1 MTLQVV
7 FLNPAGVIGGAERA
21 LLDLI
26 ASLRQ
31 ARPAWRLAVIAAADG
46 DLVRAAT
53 ALGAQSSVVAF
64 PRSLAVLGDAGTGGW
79 ADSRARTAGLTLR
92 LLAAAPA
99 IAAYRHRLAAAISAI
114 APDIIHTNGLKM
126 HLLGIW
132 AASRRKSRQIPVLW
146 HMHDFIR
153 SRPMMGPLLRAY
165 AKRCAAVVAV
175 SHSVAQDARTA
186 LGYRPPIFTVYNAID
201 LARFAPAGPLLDLD
215 RLVGMPPL
223 AEGGVR
229 VGMVAMMA
237 RWKGHETFLRALAAL
252 PSATPVRGYVIGGPL
267 YETADSQL
275 TIAELRALA
284 TRLGLDGRVG
294 FTGFVADVAPAM
306 RTLDIVVHAS
316 TQPEPFGLVIAEAMA
331 CGRAVIASA
340 AGGATELIDDGIDAL
355 AHRPGDAAGLARL
368 IEQLAGDRALRQR
381 IGQAAAQASA
391 RRFTHARL
399 AADLLPI
406 YRTLT
411 PLAV

>member
-31 ARPAWRLAVIAAADG
+31 TRPAWRLAVIAAADG
-46 DLVRAAT
+46 DLVQAAS

-64 PRSLAVLGDAGTGGW
+64 PRALAVLGDAGAGAW
-79 ADSRARTAGLTLR
+79 ADSGARTVVLAVR

-99 IAAYRHRLAAAISAI
+99 IAAYRRQLTAAITAI
-114 APDIIHTNGLKM
+114 APDIIHTNGFKM

-132 AASRRKSRQIPVLW
+132 AAARHKSRQIPVLW
-146 HMHDFIR
+146 HMHDFVR
-153 SRPMMGPLLRAY
+153 SRPMMGPLLRAH
-165 AKRCAAVVAV
+165 AQRCAAAVAV
-175 SHSVAQDARTA
+175 SHSVAQDARAA
-186 LGYRPPIFTVYNAID
+186 LGRRLPIFTVYNAID

-215 RLVGMPPL
+215 RLAGMPPL

-229 VGMVAMMA
+229 VGMVATMA

-252 PSATPVRGYVIGGPL
+252 PSATPARGYVIGGPL
-267 YETADSQL
+267 YETADSQS
-275 TIAELRALA
+275 TIAELRVLA
-284 TRLGLDGRVG
+284 TRMGLDGRVG

-331 CGRAVIASA
+331 CGRSVIISA
-340 AGGATELIDDGIDAL
+340 AGGATELIDEGIDAL

-368 IEQLAGDRALRQR
+368 IEQLANDRALRQR
-381 IGQAAAQASA
+381 IGRAAAQSSA

-399 AADLLPI
+399 SADLLPI

>member
-1 MTLQVV
+1 LQVV

-46 DLVRAAT
+46 DLVRAAS
-53 ALGAQSSVVAF
+53 ALGAQASVVAF
-64 PRSLAVLGDAGTGGW
+64 PRSLAVLGDAGTGPE
-79 ADSRARTAGLTLR
+79 ARARTVGLAGR
-92 LLAAAPA
+92 LAAAAPA
-99 IAAYRHRLAAAISAI
+99 IATYRRRLAAAIATL
-114 APDIIHTNGLKM
+114 APDVIHTNGFKM

-132 AASRRKSRQIPVLW
+132 AASRRTSRQTPVLW
-146 HMHDFIR
+146 HMHDFVR
-153 SRPMMGPLLRAY
+153 TRPLMGPLLRAH
-165 AKRCAAVVAV
+165 ARRCAAVVAV
-175 SHSVAQDARTA
+175 SHSVAQDARAA
-186 LGYRPPIFTVYNAID
+186 LGRHPPIFTVYNAID
-201 LARFAPAGPLLDLD
+201 LARFAPAGPLLDID
-215 RLVGMPPL
+215 RLAGMPPL
-223 AEGGVR
+223 GEGGVR
-229 VGMVAMMA
+229 VGIVATMA

-252 PSATPVRGYVIGGPL
+252 PPATPVRGYVIGGPL
-267 YETADSQL
+267 YQTADSQYSL
-275 TIAELRALA
+275 AELRAVA
-284 TRLGLDGRVG
+284 TAMGLGGRIG

-306 RTLDIVVHAS
+306 RALDIVVHAS

-340 AGGATELIDDGIDAL
+340 AGGAGELIEDGIDAL
-355 AHRPGDAAGLARL
+355 AHRPGDAPALARL
-368 IEQLAGDRALRQR
+368 IEQLASDRAIRQR
-381 IGQAAAQASA
+381 LGQAAARASA

>member
-1 MTLQVV
+1 MSLQVV

-46 DLVRAAT
+46 DLVRAAHD
-53 ALGAQSSVVAF
+53 LGAQASVVAF
-64 PRSLAVLGDAGTGGW
+64 PRSLAVLGDAGAW
-79 ADSRARTAGLTLR
+79 AGSRARTAGLALR

-99 IAAYRHRLAAAISAI
+99 IASYRRRLSAAIAAI
-114 APDIIHTNGLKM
+114 APDIIHTNGFKM
-126 HLLGIW
+126 HLLGVW
-132 AASRRKSRQIPVLW
+132 AASRDRSRQIPVLW
-146 HMHDFIR
+146 HMHDFIHG
-153 SRPMMGPLLRAY
+153 RPMMGPLLRMH
-165 AKRCAAVVAV
+165 AKRCAAMIAV
-175 SHSVAQDARTA
+175 SHSVAQDARAA
-186 LGYRPPIFTVYNAID
+186 LAGRPAIFTVYNAID
-201 LARFAPAGPLLDLD
+201 LTRFTPAGPLLDLD
-215 RLVGMPPL
+215 RLAGMQPL

-229 VGMVAMMA
+229 VGIVATMA
-237 RWKGHETFLRALAAL
+237 RWKGHEIFLRALAAL
-252 PSATPVRGYVIGGPL
+252 PPGTPVRGYVIGGPL
-267 YETADSQL
+267 YETADSQT

-294 FTGFVADVAPAM
+294 FTGFVADAAPAM
-306 RTLDIVVHAS
+306 RALDIVVHAS

-340 AGGATELIDDGIDAL
+340 AGGAIELIDEGIDAV
-355 AHRPGDAAGLARL
+355 AHPPGDVVALARL
-368 IEQLAGDRALRQR
+368 MEQLASDRAMRQQ
-381 IGQAAAQASA
+381 IGQAAAEASA

-411 PLAV
+411 PLAA

>member
-1 MTLQVV
+1 
-7 FLNPAGVIGGAERA
+7 
-21 LLDLI
+21 
-26 ASLRQ
+26 
-31 ARPAWRLAVIAAADG
+31 
-46 DLVRAAT
+46 
-53 ALGAQSSVVAF
+53 
-64 PRSLAVLGDAGTGGW
+64 
-79 ADSRARTAGLTLR
+79 
-92 LLAAAPA
+92 
-99 IAAYRHRLAAAISAI
+99 
-114 APDIIHTNGLKM
+114 
-126 HLLGIW
+126 
-132 AASRRKSRQIPVLW
+132 
-146 HMHDFIR
+146 
-153 SRPMMGPLLRAY
+153 
-165 AKRCAAVVAV
+165 
-175 SHSVAQDARTA
+175 VAQDARTA
-186 LGYRPPIFTVYNAID
+186 LGCRPPIFTVYNAID

-229 VGMVAMMA
+229 VGMVAAMA

-252 PSATPVRGYVIGGPL
+252 PPATPVRGYVIGGPL

-340 AGGATELIDDGIDAL
+340 AGGAAELIDDGIDAL